1 MINVMVVDDDRLMRA
16 GIYRILHGS
25 GDISVVA
32 EAENGEEAQ
41 LRARTH
47 KLDAVLMDIN
57 MPGIGGIEAT
67 HRLLRSN
74 PQLKVIGLSMYVDSV
89 YPALLLQAGASGYV
103 SKNAFEEELINAIK
117 DAVAGKNYLS
127 RDVAMSLLRSGGSDD
142 NVGALDR
149 LSQRERQ
156 VMQMIC
162 SGYCINEIAEKLSR
176 SPNTISGHRRRLLA
190 KLKVQNDVQLV
201 RIAERLG
208 MERLSDAA

>member
-1 MINVMVVDDDRLMRA
+1 
-16 GIYRILHGS
+16 
-25 GDISVVA
+25 
-32 EAENGEEAQ
+32 
-41 LRARTH
+41 
-47 KLDAVLMDIN
+47 MDIN

-117 DAVAGKNYLS
+117 DAVAGKSYLS
-127 RDVAMSLLRSGGSDD
+127 RDVAMSLLRNGGSDD